1 MEHGIRLSTVNL
13 NAPDPSALG
22 AFYARLLGW
31 EVKVDEPGWVVVAGE
46 EYVALSFEED
56 VHFQPPVW
64 PSEPGLAPI
73 QMHLDVRVTDLEGA
87 VRHAEGVR
95 CEAAPAPA
103 PGRRAG
109 DGRPRRPRVLP
120 LARRPARRWR
130 DSTGLVLRV
139 HRVTHASSG
148 RSHHVAG
155 GQGGPHGIA
164 QRPAGGRHTG
174 RARAGAARP

>member
-64 PSEPGLAPI
+64 PSEPGSPPI
-73 QMHLDVRVTDLEGA
+73 QLHLDVRVSDLAGA
-87 VRHAEGVR
+87 VRHAEACGATLHPHQPQEDVR
-95 CEAAPAPA
+95 VMV
-103 PGRRAG
+103 
-109 DGRPRRPRVLP
+109 D
-120 LARRPARRWR
+120 
-130 DSTGLVLRV
+130 
-139 HRVTHASSG
+139 
-148 RSHHVAG
+148 
-155 GQGGPHGIA
+155 
-164 QRPAGGRHTG
+164 PAGHVFCLWLD
-174 RARAGAARP
+174 AEV